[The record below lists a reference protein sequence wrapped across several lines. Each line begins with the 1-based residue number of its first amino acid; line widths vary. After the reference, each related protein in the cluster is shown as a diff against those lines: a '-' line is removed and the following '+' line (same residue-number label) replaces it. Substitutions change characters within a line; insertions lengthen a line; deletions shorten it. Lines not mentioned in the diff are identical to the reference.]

1 MKQAKES
8 IATMIKAASSRAIL
22 LIFSSFLPAGA
33 VGVVGYRY
41 NAESAIGFILD
52 VIMSVKVG
60 SAHTWV
66 VLRLAVNT
74 LLRLAVN
81 TLLWLCIYSYV
92 LAPRQRQGK
101 QGEKGYFDSSFHIC
115 FLSGSTKP
123 PKAINQS

>member
-74 LLRLAVN
+74 LL
-81 TLLWLCIYSYV
+81 WLCIYSYV